1 MKPTP
6 QQRAIIDFPLQPL
19 RVTAGAGTG
28 KTTTMGWRLAQKV
41 RSGEVEPERTLG
53 ITFTN
58 KAARELAESIRSHL
72 GDEATERPDVE
83 VTTYHGFAYG
93 LAREFGPL
101 IGIPR
106 SVRIVTP
113 GYVRQLLR
121 DAMGADHRHHL
132 DLTQAGHVVDRL
144 LALSSTL
151 GDHLRH
157 PADLIGSGI
166 ETLEPARREISAILQ
181 EFERRKHDLGVV
193 DFADLVTAAHA
204 IVTTHPDIAHRI
216 RDRYGLVLLDEY
228 QDTNPGQRMLLLAIF
243 GRGFPVTAV
252 GDSDQTI
259 YEWRG
264 ASPENFERFPEHFP
278 KADGSPAVSL
288 ELATSWRSAKG
299 IVEVANAVRTQI
311 SVPGPL
317 PALLARDEAPP
328 GTIRTHWLHSSV
340 SEASWIANEIIR
352 IHTEDQTPWNDIALL
367 FRKHRQMATI
377 RDALARAGIPVEV
390 ASMGGLLEVP
400 EVTDLHAWLRII
412 GRPDDAPALMRVL
425 LGSRYR
431 LGMGDLIPLTAW
443 VRRQRR
449 GTSDEASIGWALLE
463 AVDSIEEIEGLDSR
477 AEQRLTTF
485 RSLYRELLASAQ
497 GVSLVELCRRILDR
511 TGAWP
516 EIEALPDAARMSARL
531 NTHRFLDLAE
541 DWSPLEGGPSL
552 AAFLDHLDVLADD
565 SAGAELD
572 TARVSGENA
581 VAMLTVHR
589 AKGLEWPIVFLPAL
603 TQGTFPSR
611 VIRFEDPLTDAAVLP
626 HELRVDRGSLP
637 DLSGDEKQ
645 RRVALRDAHED
656 SEWRAAYVAV
666 TRAADTL
673 IASGAWWYTDGTPR
687 APSPLFEIIETVGE
701 TTPGTVTDAGDPP
714 ESLRARVESE
724 PSPDPHFTDG
734 HVAALRRAIDD
745 TGFAGRLAADTEI
758 AAQYDAAVDQL
769 GMKLEGLPAPLETP
783 PADDRFRT
791 SVTGLV
797 TFATCGLRFRWEH
810 IDRLPRRPSAAA
822 RRGVELHRR
831 IELHHRGTVAFD
843 DAAPDFYDQAVG
855 TDGAPSPVKNSFERF
870 LGSRFASM
878 KPILIEA
885 PFELKVG
892 ESTVRGRI
900 DAVYEPEPGSW
911 EIVDFKSGRP
921 SGLETRRVQLEAYAV
936 AAAQVAFEGVDP
948 PDKTTVS
955 FAYFGGDEVAIES
968 ETVDDA
974 WLTAADAHLQLLVGG
989 AETGPYEPRP
999 SSACNF
1005 CDFARFCPDGTEWLE
1020 KNQ

>member
-1 MKPTP
+1 VKPTP
-6 QQRAIIDFPLQPL
+6 QQRAIIDFPLEPL

-41 RSGEVEPERTLG
+41 RSGEIEPERTLG

-58 KAARELAESIRSHL
+58 KAAKELAESVRSHL
-72 GDEATERPDVE
+72 GDAAAERPDVE

-93 LAREFGPL
+93 LVREFGPL
-101 IGIPR
+101 IGMPR

-121 DAMGADHRHHL
+121 DAMGAEPRLHL

-144 LALSSTL
+144 LSLSSTL
-151 GDHLRH
+151 GDHLRG
-157 PADLIGSGI
+157 PSDLIGAGI
-166 ETLEPARREISAILQ
+166 EQLQPARREISKVL
-181 EFERRKHDLGVV
+181 EGFERRKHDLGVV
-193 DFADLVTAAHA
+193 DFADLVTAAHS
-204 IVTTHPDIAHRI
+204 IVTAHGHIADRI
-216 RDRYGLVLLDEY
+216 RDRYDLVLLDEY

-243 GRGFPVTAV
+243 GQGFPVTAV

-278 KADGSPAVSL
+278 AADGSPAVSL
-288 ELATSWRSAKG
+288 ELATSWRSADQ
-299 IVEVANAVRTQI
+299 IVEVANAVRSQI
-311 SVPGPL
+311 SIPGPL
-317 PALLARDEAPP
+317 PALLARRDAPP

-340 SEASWIANEIIR
+340 SEAAWIANEVIR
-352 IHTEDQTPWNDIALL
+352 IHTEDQTPWRDIALL

-377 RDALARAGIPVEV
+377 RDALVRAGIPVEV

-431 LGMGDLIPLTAW
+431 LGMGDLMPLAAW
-443 VRRQRR
+443 VGKQRL
-449 GTSDEASIGWALLE
+449 GASDEASIGWALLE
-463 AVDSIEEIEGLDSR
+463 AVDSIEEVEGLQPA
-477 AEQRLTTF
+477 AEQRLKSF
-485 RSLYRELLASAQ
+485 RSVYRELLAAAQ
-497 GVSLVELCRRILDR
+497 GVSLVELCRRVLDR

-572 TARVSGENA
+572 TARISGENA

-589 AKGLEWPIVFLPAL
+589 AKGLEWPNVFLPAL
-603 TQGTFPSR
+603 TKDTFPSR
-611 VIRFEDPLTDAAVLP
+611 VVRFEDPLTDAQVLP
-626 HELRVDRGSLP
+626 HELRLDQGSLP

-645 RRVALRDAHED
+645 RRDALRAAHED

-673 IASGAWWYTDGTPR
+673 TASGAWWYTDGSSR
-687 APSPLFEIIETVGE
+687 SPSRLFEIIDALGE
-701 TTPGTVTDAGDPP
+701 AAPGRVTDAGEPP
-714 ESLRARVESE
+714 ESLRVRVDSD
-724 PSPDPHFTDG
+724 PSPDPHFTAG
-734 HVAALRRAIDD
+734 HVAALRQAITDP
-745 TGFAGRLAADTEI
+745 GFVRRLAAEAGIT
-758 AAQYDAAVDQL
+758 AQYDAAVDQL

-797 TFATCGLRFRWEH
+797 TFATCALRFRWEH

-831 IELHHRGTVAFD
+831 IELHHRGTIAFE
-843 DAAPDFYDQAVG
+843 DAAPGFYDATVS
-855 TDGAPSPVKNSFERF
+855 TDAAPSPVETSFERF

-878 KPILIEA
+878 KPILLET

-892 ESTVRGRI
+892 ESSVRGRI
-900 DAVYEPEPGSW
+900 DAVYETEPGSW

-921 SGLETRRVQLEAYAV
+921 GGLATKRVQLEAYAV
-936 AAAQVAFEGVDP
+936 AAVQVTFEGVDP
-948 PDKTTVS
+948 PDETTVS

-974 WLTAADAHLQLLVGG
+974 WLTAADAHLQLLVDG
-989 AETGPYEPRP
+989 AENGPYEPQP
-999 SSACNF
+999 SSACKF
-1005 CDFARFCPDGTEWLE
+1005 CDFARFCPAGTEWLE
-1020 KNQ
+1020 QQP

>member
-6 QQRAIIDFPLQPL
+6 QQRAIIDFPLEPL

-28 KTTTMGWRLAQKV
+28 KTTTMAWRLAEKV

-58 KAARELAESIRSHL
+58 KAAKELAESIRSHL
-72 GDEATERPDVE
+72 GDETTASSDVE

-93 LAREFGPL
+93 LVREFGPL

-121 DAMGADHRHHL
+121 DALGADHRLYL

-144 LALSSTL
+144 LTLSSTL

-166 ETLEPARREISAILQ
+166 ETLEPARREIGAVLE

-193 DFADLVTAAHA
+193 DFGDLVTAAHA
-204 IVTTHPDIAHRI
+204 IVTTHQHIADRI

-259 YEWRG
+259 YQWRG
-264 ASPENFERFPEHFP
+264 ASPENFERFPQHFP
-278 KADGSPAVSL
+278 TAAGSPAASL
-288 ELATSWRSAKG
+288 ELATSWRSARK
-299 IVEVANAVRTQI
+299 IVEVANAVRSEI
-311 SVPGPL
+311 AIPGPL
-317 PALLARDEAPP
+317 PALLARDDAPP
-328 GTIRTHWLHSSV
+328 GAIRTHWLHSSV
-340 SEASWIANEIIR
+340 SEAVWIADEIVR
-352 IHTEDQTPWNDIALL
+352 IHTEEQRAWSDIALL

-390 ASMGGLLEVP
+390 ASMGGLLGVP
-400 EVTDLHAWLRII
+400 EVTDLHAWLRIL
-412 GRPDDAPALMRVL
+412 GRPDDAPALMRIL

-431 LGMGDLIPLTAW
+431 LGMGDLMPLTAW
-443 VRRQRR
+443 VRKQRR
-449 GTSDEASIGWALLE
+449 DASDEASIGWALLE
-463 AVDSIEEIEGLDSR
+463 AVDSLEEVEGLDPP
-477 AEQRLTTF
+477 AQQRLRAF
-485 RSLYRELLASAQ
+485 RSVYRELLATAQ
-497 GVSLVELCRRILDR
+497 GVSLVELCRRVLDR

-516 EIEALPDAARMSARL
+516 EIEALSEAARMSARL

-565 SAGAELD
+565 SGGAELD
-572 TARVSGENA
+572 TARISGEDA

-589 AKGLEWPIVFLPAL
+589 AKGLEWPVVFLPAL
-603 TQGTFPSR
+603 TEGTFPSR
-611 VIRFEDPLTDAAVLP
+611 VIRYQDPFTDPDVLP
-626 HELRVDRGSLP
+626 YELRLDQHSLP
-637 DLSGDEKQ
+637 NLGGDEQQ
-645 RRVALRDAHED
+645 RRAALRHAHQD
-656 SEWRAAYVAV
+656 GEWRAAYVAV
-666 TRAADTL
+666 TRAAETL
-673 IASGAWWYTDGTPR
+673 TASGAWWYTDGSSR
-687 APSPLFEIIETVGE
+687 SPSPLFEIIDTVGE
-701 TTPGTVTDAGDPP
+701 AAPGRVTDAGEPP
-714 ESLRARVESE
+714 KSLRVRVETE
-724 PSPDPHFTDG
+724 PSPDPHFADG
-734 HVAALRRAIDD
+734 HVAALRQAIADQEFARRLATD
-745 TGFAGRLAADTEI
+745 TGI
-758 AAQYDAAVDQL
+758 VAQYDAAVDQL
-769 GMKLEGLPAPLETP
+769 GMKLEGLPPPLATP
-783 PADDRFRT
+783 PVDDRFQT

-797 TFATCGLRFRWEH
+797 TFATCALRFRWEH
-810 IDRLPRRPSAAA
+810 IDRLPRRPSAVA
-822 RRGVELHRR
+822 RRGVEFHRR
-831 IELHHRGTVAFD
+831 VELHHRGTVAFD
-843 DAAPDFYDQAVG
+843 DAVPDFYDQAID
-855 TDGAPSPVKNSFERF
+855 TDATPSPVESSFERF

-878 KPILIEA
+878 KPILIET
-885 PFELKVG
+885 PFELRVG

-900 DAVYEPEPGSW
+900 DAVYEPEPGTW

-921 SGLETRRVQLEAYAV
+921 SRLATRRVQLEAYAV
-936 AAAQVAFEGVDP
+936 AAARVEFEGVGP
-948 PDKTTVS
+948 PDRTTVS

-974 WLTAADAHLQLLVGG
+974 WLAAADAHLQLLVTG
-989 AETGPYEPRP
+989 AKDGPYDPQP
-999 SSACNF
+999 SNACKF
-1005 CDFARFCPDGTEWLE
+1005 CDFARFCPEGTQWLE
-1020 KNQ
+1020 EHS